1 MFGIFDRHYAR
12 KRLRKKEN
20 DINGKSRVEQNEDF
34 TESWYCFVPE
44 IVSENNFLRRRIL
57 PNHGKRTIYTICS
70 SAIIVPDPMETL
82 ARLKEIYDE
91 SITRMRADIISGK
104 IINLMGISLGNV
116 LSIRA
121 CNELPKGSVENLVSL
136 VGGGR
141 LGFSAWDSILTRHV
155 SQQSCC
161 HSAQEYEMKLE
172 EFSPVNYTRGISV
185 RHIFAR
191 FGSSDLL
198 IPYNPNGKELAE
210 ALKQVDA
217 QEIDLRVYPYLDHC
231 STLSLSRPT

>member
-1 MFGIFDRHYAR
+1 
-12 KRLRKKEN
+12 
-20 DINGKSRVEQNEDF
+20 
-34 TESWYCFVPE
+34 
-44 IVSENNFLRRRIL
+44 
-57 PNHGKRTIYTICS
+57 
-70 SAIIVPDPMETL
+70 
-82 ARLKEIYDE
+82 
-91 SITRMRADIISGK
+91 
-104 IINLMGISLGNV
+104 
-116 LSIRA
+116 
-121 CNELPKGSVENLVSL
+121 
-136 VGGGR
+136 
-141 LGFSAWDSILTRHV
+141 
-155 SQQSCC
+155 
-161 HSAQEYEMKLE
+161 MKLE